1 MPRVVRER
9 FDPPQPIPNQP
20 DKLLYGGQ
28 EYKLMP
34 RTSAQATDMKYAT
47 ESSRM
52 NQDMDLLSDWIKAGK
67 GGEVKDRKV
76 FAQAVKDCGYEKQGD
91 KIIIKGDLDVMGLSQ
106 LRSLPDNI
114 IVDGCLKVIRCPNL
128 RSVGEHLQTY
138 GSAYITNCQKL
149 KELPSTMK
157 VGTSLTVTK
166 CDSLD
171 VIPSGLRVGAS
182 LDLSY
187 LISLTS
193 LPKGVYIGQDL
204 SILQCPAFSN
214 LPEQLTIPRDLHLL
228 GCNGITQLPP
238 GIKVGRNFSMKD
250 SQSIKR
256 LPLDIEVGRDI
267 DMQNARAFEGFSL
280 ASLRVKGELNIEG
293 CIKLT
298 DLPAALE
305 VDEDFLASSCE
316 LLAVLPNQF
325 KVGGN
330 LDLSDCVLIPALPET
345 AEVGGH
351 VDLTGCSQLRQL
363 PEWLLGIG
371 GVPGHFGL
379 LRIISLAGTG
389 VSPDVLHQLD
399 MLEQHDVHFD
409 IGHDLPS
416 SKAKGIECRYG
427 SEAEHILNVLRDN
440 PHKDVFIK
448 YAGSAGID
456 QGGLSRQAFYKAYE
470 QLLKKPLFR
479 RTAEQNLMFI
489 LNADKG
495 QEQAYQDFAMILARI
510 SKLNMGVGQDLPH
523 EFFVQL
529 NIGLHEIKNF
539 NKDESLMGQL
549 AALDNK
555 ALFKLLDIFAPETLN
570 TQDKKDYFKKLSLTD
585 ARQYIYD
592 LSLAPL
598 ALAAGFLKAGG
609 KAEAIDRTRE
619 RICGPADLKKKAIE
633 ALEVHVSRTHIDDY
647 TFAKTLKADI
657 TKLLKHASDQEL
669 KAFCLEVTGA
679 PSLCGKKPRLAI
691 YTYDD
696 VQAKDVMTRAHSCS
710 RTMDINLASLA
721 LAQKSGYTKALKTAL
736 FSGTA
741 MFSDA

>member
-1 MPRVVRER
+1 MQIPSKIVLLIFSVIFTNVHCSNEHDANTHLETPQRSAPEPTVEPTPGQLVSQRQAEVLTKER
-9 FDPPQPIPNQP
+9 FVAVLGEDVVTSWGIDWGVFTDSKIEFDAPQKSRTVSAIHNKMTSLLKKRFDEEFMTLYGSVAGIRGQREAVHADRLDMLAIKYFTALYPNATKIEPLDKQGGVQLGERIKVTFP
-20 DKLLYGGQ
+20 DGSTLLYHVKTHSEGRLFDKSSAP
-28 EYKLMP
+28 KLVNP
-34 RTSAQATDMKYAT
+34 Q
-47 ESSRM
+47 
-52 NQDMDLLSDWIKAGK
+52 
-67 GGEVKDRKV
+67 
-76 FAQAVKDCGYEKQGD
+76 
-91 KIIIKGDLDVMGLSQ
+91 
-106 LRSLPDNI
+106 
-114 IVDGCLKVIRCPNL
+114 
-128 RSVGEHLQTY
+128 
-138 GSAYITNCQKL
+138 
-149 KELPSTMK
+149 
-157 VGTSLTVTK
+157 
-166 CDSLD
+166 
-171 VIPSGLRVGAS
+171 
-182 LDLSY
+182 
-187 LISLTS
+187 
-193 LPKGVYIGQDL
+193 
-204 SILQCPAFSN
+204 
-214 LPEQLTIPRDLHLL
+214 
-228 GCNGITQLPP
+228 
-238 GIKVGRNFSMKD
+238 
-250 SQSIKR
+250 
-256 LPLDIEVGRDI
+256 
-267 DMQNARAFEGFSL
+267 
-280 ASLRVKGELNIEG
+280 
-293 CIKLT
+293 
-298 DLPAALE
+298 
-305 VDEDFLASSCE
+305 E
-316 LLAVLPNQF
+316 LLAYKILELLGFGCEVHFFAKSAVDVYIATLDANFVTRDKKGAFNVFQIAA
-325 KVGGN
+325 GRLNDTGN
-330 LDLSDCVLIPALPET
+330 ASLGSRIDEDEDYGQRIWGALYSRRRQIPET

-416 SKAKGIECRYG
+416 SKAKAIECRYG
-427 SEAEHILNVLRDN
+427 SEAEHILKVLQDN
-440 PHKDVFIK
+440 PHKDMFIK

-479 RTAEQNLMFI
+479 PTADQSLMFI

-555 ALFKLLDIFAPETLN
+555 ALFKLLDIIAPETLN

-609 KAEAIDRTRE
+609 KAEAIDRIRE

-647 TFAKTLKADI
+647 AFAKTLKADMS
-657 TKLLKHASDQEL
+657 KLLKQDSDQEL

-679 PSLCGKKPRLAI
+679 PSLCGKKPRLAL
-691 YTYDD
+691 YTFDD

-721 LAQKSGYTKALKTAL
+721 LAQKNSYTKALKTAL